1 MSKPK
6 TIKIDDIEYV
16 QKGSEVQ
23 LSDNLNG
30 MKHAIIRTR
39 SAGVFAGY
47 IESKKDQTVVL
58 LKARRIYQWAGAATL
73 SQLSMEGT
81 NQPKSC
87 KFPQEVERV
96 ELFEVIEI
104 LDTTKKAKE
113 SLDSVP
119 VWKV

>member
-16 QKGSEVQ
+16 QRGSEIQ

-73 SQLSMEGT
+73 SQLAMEGT
-81 NQPKSC
+81 IQPKAC

-104 LDTTKKAKE
+104 IDTTKKAKE
-113 SLDSVP
+113 SLDSVA